1 MMPWYEDFCGEG
13 YMRFHLVGGQR
24 EADRAPAECD
34 FIVNALRLRRGDRVP
49 DLCCHRRM
57 GSTR

>member
-1 MMPWYEDFCGEG
+1 MPRYEQFFGED

-34 FIVNALRLRRGDRVP
+34 FIVNALGKTPGDCVP
-49 DLCCHRRM
+49 DLCCNRRTC
-57 GSTR
+57 STR